1 MVSIR
6 SILKSDADQVPVR
19 NCVRTGIAVGSLDDT
34 VIIELQLRFEAKEQ
48 VPSAAPY
55 LPKALA

>member
-1 MVSIR
+1 MVWIR
-6 SILKSDADQVPVR
+6 SIWESDADQVPVR

-34 VIIELQLRFEAKEQ
+34 VIELQLRFEAKEQ

>member
-34 VIIELQLRFEAKEQ
+34 VIELQLRFEAKEQ